1 MNTLSCDIKKLLQK
15 LEVLDDYD
23 VEHLFIEHLQ
33 ISLSTLDELQ
43 QSYQRHYLN
52 IIRTLLQQLSLLPA
66 LQHEPVQKRLAFLDK
81 LLTYSPSLRDLETLH
96 RGLDELRALG
106 PLPTLAPPSDQIIGD
121 PPTGTYA
128 TSRPHPAPAGQSEV
142 TDKIQSI
149 QKNNDHFSQAVE
161 KILQII
167 EHLGQGVQLDA
178 VQQDLKDQ
186 AQHLLHGQHQLAL
199 HLEQIQQQLA
209 GTQAR
214 NKRLQE
220 ELQQARALSLTD
232 ELTGLPNRR
241 AFLRRMEEEVVRV
254 QRHPEP
260 LTLAI
265 IDLDHFKQINDRY
278 GHQVGDEVLKAYA
291 QHALSVFRRHDHVA
305 RFGGEE
311 FIVLLPNTDMD
322 GAVKA
327 LGKIYQRSADHAISL
342 GATSIYLPTFSAGVA
357 RYRPDE
363 TASCFIERADQA
375 LYRAKEGGRNRIECA
390 DQAE

>member
-121 PPTGTYA
+121 PPTGTYS
-128 TSRPHPAPAGQSEV
+128 TSRPDPPPAGQNEV
-142 TDKIQSI
+142 ADKIQSI

-199 HLEQIQQQLA
+199 HLEQIQLQLA

-220 ELQQARALSLTD
+220 ELQQARALSMTD

-241 AFLRRMEEEVVRV
+241 AFLRRLEEEIVRV

-357 RYRPDE
+357 HYQPDE

-375 LYRAKEGGRNRIECA
+375 LYRAKEGGRNRIESA
-390 DQAE
+390 DQTE